1 MSFIICCCNVV
12 AVIVVVDTKGFVKLF
27 NVGAKMWLSM
37 AVFISKFG
45 FNVVAMIG
53 IGDCSTKGL
62 SIDDEVMLAVVI
74 IVVDVAVVL
83 LVVDGI
89 MGDGGSEN
97 ILNT

>member
-1 MSFIICCCNVV
+1 
-12 AVIVVVDTKGFVKLF
+12 
-27 NVGAKMWLSM
+27 
-37 AVFISKFG
+37 
-45 FNVVAMIG
+45 MIG

-97 ILNT
+97 ILNTQLQTQKRLLFYLVYTFYDFQFMNFKKIERKK

>member
-1 MSFIICCCNVV
+1 
-12 AVIVVVDTKGFVKLF
+12 
-27 NVGAKMWLSM
+27 M

-97 ILNT
+97 ILNKITDKRLLFYLVYSFIIFVFNL